1 MLMAILNTTRHH
13 RRRTGTYLAIFASAY
28 TTLFLG
34 VLLSEQMGASPNT
47 INVVLFVVPLL
58 LFVGI
63 GLGAGADDSREFFA
77 AGRAVPSY
85 YAGLG
90 LALTAIGGTG
100 VVCITGA
107 LFKIGMD
114 ALVLVIGW
122 VTGLVLAGVL
132 LFPFLR
138 KCGAYSVP
146 SYLGLRLDS
155 RIVRIL
161 AALALLVPSV
171 LILAAEVRVGAYV
184 AVLMTGAP
192 EALCAAVVVAAAAVA
207 LTLGGLRALTWASVT
222 QSIAVLAAMALPATI
237 VSLLISNLPIPQM
250 MHGNLLQG
258 FRRIEESQP
267 FPVLESSATLF
278 RMPSTGLDAFTNA
291 YLQPFAHVGRLSMPL
306 AILVIAGGIAALPA
320 LLNRAGTTTTVYE
333 SRKSMGW
340 AVLTAAFMLLTLA
353 SIAGFMRGYVTEQ
366 IVGAAGD
373 RLPLWFQSL
382 QQLGFASVAKTTA
395 TVTLDG
401 VKMQRD
407 VAFMALPMAAGLPAA
422 VIALVAAGALA
433 AAVAGVAAHINAI
446 AGMIAEDLLL
456 GGRREAP
463 EDGVRVLTA
472 RAATVGAAAMGLAGG
487 MMTSDPLAVVLVAL
501 AISAATAFPV
511 LVMSIL
517 WRKVSRTAAIA
528 GMATGF
534 GVTLTL
540 MFGSFTGMIGL
551 PPVLA
556 AAVGGPASFLVI
568 VVISEYAPLGSRRA
582 MEVVRDLRQPGGEAT
597 YDREMRTQRRK
608 RTTTAL

>member
-1 MLMAILNTTRHH
+1 MNVLNATRHH

-34 VLLSEQMGASPNT
+34 TLLSEQMGASASS
-47 INVVLFVVPLL
+47 INAVLFVVPLL
-58 LFVGI
+58 LFVAI
-63 GLGAGADDSREFFA
+63 GLGAGADDGREYFA
-77 AGRAVPSY
+77 AGRAVPCY

-90 LALTAIGGTG
+90 LALTALGGTG

-107 LFKIGMD
+107 LFKIGVD

-122 VTGLVLAGVL
+122 ITGLVLAGVL

-155 RIVRIL
+155 RIVRML
-161 AALALLVPSV
+161 AALALLLPSV
-171 LILAAEVRVGAYV
+171 LILAAEVRVGTYV
-184 AVLMTGAP
+184 AALMTGAP
-192 EALCAAVVVAAAAVA
+192 ETLCAAAVVGSAAIA
-207 LTLGGLRALTWASVT
+207 LTLGGLRALTWATVT
-222 QSIAVLAAMALPATI
+222 QAIAVLAAMALPATI
-237 VSLLISNLPIPQM
+237 VSLLISNLPLPQM

-258 FRRIEESQP
+258 FRRIEAAQP
-267 FPVLESSATLF
+267 FPPLETSATLF
-278 RMPSTGLDAFTNA
+278 RMPSAALEAFTNA

-306 AILVIAGGIAALPA
+306 AILVIAGGVAALPA

-333 SRKSMGW
+333 SRKTMGW

-382 QQLGFASVAKTTA
+382 QQLGLAAVAKTKA
-395 TVTLDG
+395 TITLDG
-401 VKMQRD
+401 IKMQRD
-407 VAFMALPMAAGLPAA
+407 VAFMALPMAAGLPVA
-422 VIALVAAGALA
+422 VIALVAAGAVA
-433 AAVAGVAAHINAI
+433 AAVAGAAAHMNAI
-446 AGMIAEDLLL
+446 AGMIAEDLIL

-463 EDGVRVLTA
+463 EDGARMLTA
-472 RAATVGAAAMGLAGG
+472 RVAVMAAAAVGLAGSLVI
-487 MMTSDPLAVVLVAL
+487 SDPLAVVLCAL
-501 AISAATAFPV
+501 ALSAATAFPLLV
-511 LVMSIL
+511 LSIL

-534 GVTLTL
+534 GVTLAL
-540 MFGSFTGMIGL
+540 MFGSLTGMFIL

-556 AAVGGPASFLVI
+556 AAIGGPASFLVI
-568 VVISEYAPLGSRRA
+568 GVISAYAPLTSRRA

-608 RTTTAL
+608 RATAAL